1 MDLSSIDK
9 TVRRGYL
16 QFHPGF
22 EASTIVP
29 STYAA
34 FQQGLPY
41 FGALS
46 LRGAA

>member
-16 QFHPGF
+16 QSHSGF
-22 EASTIVP
+22 ETSTIVP
-29 STYAA
+29 FTYAP

-46 LRGAA
+46 LHRAA